1 MNMVEI
7 IRLGA
12 QFFNQSRAN
21 TQSTDE
27 NSIFVVLS
35 SLLGGNEQG
44 QHVDLQ
50 AFIKTLHQSNLSHIA
65 NSWLSNDM
73 NATLSAANI
82 TTLFGAQKLTTLASQ
97 LHMEEPDLIIGL
109 QDALPTMIDQA
120 SPGGDIDH
128 TLLVQPTG
136 EINSIDDLMDI
147 NNLKNFASTIF
158 NKK

>member
-27 NSIFVVLS
+27 NSIFVALS

>member
-1 MNMVEI
+1 MVEI

-27 NSIFVVLS
+27 NSIFAALS

>member
-27 NSIFVVLS
+27 NSIFSALS
-35 SLLGGNEQG
+35 SLLGGNDLG

-82 TTLFGAQKLTTLASQ
+82 TTLFGAQKLATLASQ
-97 LHMEEPDLIIGL
+97 LHMEEPDVIIGL

-136 EINSIDDLMDI
+136 EINSLDDLMDI